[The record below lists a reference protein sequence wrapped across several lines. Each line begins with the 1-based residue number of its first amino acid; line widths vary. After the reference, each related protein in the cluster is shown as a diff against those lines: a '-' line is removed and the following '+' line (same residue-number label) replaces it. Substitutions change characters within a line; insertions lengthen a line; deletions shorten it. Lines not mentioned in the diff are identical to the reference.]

1 MGDVPGLGLSFPPFA
16 APRWF
21 CPESDD
27 DDEEQQQCFI
37 PAYGRPPFGLYG
49 PYGDPLLAP
58 PRGFTDA
65 DSDTRGLSAAWG
77 HRVTAEVSARPAL
90 PAPGR
95 PTAAFGPSAPTRRS
109 RGPGSALPVRPEPP
123 PCFCPPAEPRRDPSR
138 VRGSRRRP
146 HHHPGTAAVC
156 VSQPSPALQRGPGA
170 HSRSA
175 APLVPQEAEKNAME
189 LLAEEERMKRKAE
202 KKKLKKKKQKDRRK
216 QERLEQELR
225 SKQAAASGTTSL
237 PGAVGAAHGD
247 ASGAE
252 EESGC
257 LASSPPPCLQG
268 HAEEGVGDLE
278 GIEDELDLS
287 CTFVFKA
294 WQKAGVKL
302 PAPARDKSVRA
313 DAAEPNKRL
322 QEGASKPEP
331 ALMDTN
337 MLEQS
342 WILAGCG
349 NQAAMQGRYKE
360 AVQAFTEA
368 IKLNPREHRL
378 FGNRSYCYEKLQQYQ
393 EALRDAQMALEL
405 QPNWPKGFFR
415 KGKALWG
422 LKRYAEARDTFKN
435 LEGAHTD
442 VAAQLEACQMLL
454 QQSNLHDASSPRDV
468 PVLEGGEPLTPT
480 SADGCVN
487 GSCSDVDMS
496 GFVTVVNSRSHSKS
510 TCGPPPQQA
519 PNTHCLHS
527 TLPGTAILCGS
538 GTSPSRSPR
547 KCCRAASA
555 GSDRSNPSGCSRRST
570 APSSTSSRRQRQKRR
585 TEPCWA
591 LTWRAAGWRCSSS
604 THPTP
609 HRRPDSARRTLRG
622 GLEPSSSRWALP
634 RELLDPQRSPE
645 CCRSSGLH
653 GRLWSHVPAAASRA
667 FSPQQ
672 QAWPHLPHCSYL
684 VPLPRLCPGCA
695 ALGPTGQ
702 CGGVGTHRD
711 SPSFRDVRLLWV
723 S

>member
-49 PYGDPLLAP
+49 PYGDPLLVP

-77 HRVTAEVSARPAL
+77 HRVTAE
-90 PAPGR
+90 
-95 PTAAFGPSAPTRRS
+95 
-109 RGPGSALPVRPEPP
+109 
-123 PCFCPPAEPRRDPSR
+123 
-138 VRGSRRRP
+138 
-146 HHHPGTAAVC
+146 
-156 VSQPSPALQRGPGA
+156 
-170 HSRSA
+170 
-175 APLVPQEAEKNAME
+175 EAEKNAME

-237 PGAVGAAHGD
+237 PGAVGAVHGD

-252 EESGC
+252 EEGGC

-313 DAAEPNKRL
+313 DSAEPNKRL

-331 ALMDTN
+331 ALLDTN

-435 LEGAHTD
+435 LQGAHTD

-468 PVLEGGEPLTPT
+468 PVLEAGEPLTPT
-480 SADGCVN
+480 SDGCVN

-510 TCGPPPQQA
+510 HVRTTTTASPQ
-519 PNTHCLHS
+519 H
-527 TLPGTAILCGS
+527 TLPSQHPARDCYPLWVGNITFKITKKVLQSCFSRGGVRGRLAELPHRAGS
-538 GTSPSRSPR
+538 G
-547 KCCRAASA
+547 
-555 GSDRSNPSGCSRRST
+555 RSNPSGCSRRST

>member
-49 PYGDPLLAP
+49 PYGDPLLVP

-77 HRVTAEVSARPAL
+77 HRVTAE
-90 PAPGR
+90 
-95 PTAAFGPSAPTRRS
+95 
-109 RGPGSALPVRPEPP
+109 
-123 PCFCPPAEPRRDPSR
+123 
-138 VRGSRRRP
+138 
-146 HHHPGTAAVC
+146 
-156 VSQPSPALQRGPGA
+156 
-170 HSRSA
+170 
-175 APLVPQEAEKNAME
+175 EAEKNAME

-237 PGAVGAAHGD
+237 PGAVGAVHGD

-252 EESGC
+252 EEGGC

-313 DAAEPNKRL
+313 DSAEPNKRL

-331 ALMDTN
+331 ALLDTN

-435 LEGAHTD
+435 LQGAHTD

-454 QQSNLHDASSPRDV
+454 QSNLHDASSPRDV
-468 PVLEGGEPLTPT
+468 PVLEAGEPLTPT

-510 TCGPPPQQA
+510 HVRTTTTASPQ
-519 PNTHCLHS
+519 H
-527 TLPGTAILCGS
+527 TLPSQHPARDCYPLWVGNITFKITKKVLQSCFSRGGVRGRLAELPHRAGS
-538 GTSPSRSPR
+538 G
-547 KCCRAASA
+547 
-555 GSDRSNPSGCSRRST
+555 RSNPSGCSRRST

>member
-1 MGDVPGLGLSFPPFA
+1 MAAAASRPTRARLPAAAQRALPGAVGGSVPRRFAFVSLSFRGGPAPLGHGGRTGAGAQLPSLCGAALVLPRVRRRRRGAAAVLHPGVRPPPVRSLWAVRRSAARPPARLYGRGFGHA
-16 APRWF
+16 WAERGVGAPRH
-21 CPESDD
+21 
-27 DDEEQQQCFI
+27 
-37 PAYGRPPFGLYG
+37 G
-49 PYGDPLLAP
+49 
-58 PRGFTDA
+58 
-65 DSDTRGLSAAWG
+65 
-77 HRVTAEVSARPAL
+77 
-90 PAPGR
+90 
-95 PTAAFGPSAPTRRS
+95 
-109 RGPGSALPVRPEPP
+109 
-123 PCFCPPAEPRRDPSR
+123 
-138 VRGSRRRP
+138 RGSREERDGAAGRGGAHEEESGEEEAEEEEAEGP
-146 HHHPGTAAVC
+146 EETGEVGTGAEEQTGGRIGEQLSTSLGRAAPGTALG
-156 VSQPSPALQRGPGA
+156 SSLF
-170 HSRSA
+170 
-175 APLVPQEAEKNAME
+175 E
-189 LLAEEERMKRKAE
+189 
-202 KKKLKKKKQKDRRK
+202 
-216 QERLEQELR
+216 
-225 SKQAAASGTTSL
+225 GTTSL
-237 PGAVGAAHGD
+237 PGAVGAVHGD

-252 EESGC
+252 EEGGC

-313 DAAEPNKRL
+313 DSAEPNKRL

-331 ALMDTN
+331 ALLDTN

-435 LEGAHTD
+435 LQGAHTD

-454 QQSNLHDASSPRDV
+454 QSNLHDASSPRDV
-468 PVLEGGEPLTPT
+468 PVLEAGEPLTPT

-510 TCGPPPQQA
+510 HVRTTTTASPQ
-519 PNTHCLHS
+519 H
-527 TLPGTAILCGS
+527 TLPSQHPARDCYPLWVGNITFKITKKVLQSCFSRGGVRGRLAELPHRAGS
-538 GTSPSRSPR
+538 G
-547 KCCRAASA
+547 
-555 GSDRSNPSGCSRRST
+555 RSNPSGCSRRST

>member
-49 PYGDPLLAP
+49 PYGDPLLVP

-77 HRVTAEVSARPAL
+77 HRVTAE
-90 PAPGR
+90 
-95 PTAAFGPSAPTRRS
+95 
-109 RGPGSALPVRPEPP
+109 
-123 PCFCPPAEPRRDPSR
+123 
-138 VRGSRRRP
+138 
-146 HHHPGTAAVC
+146 
-156 VSQPSPALQRGPGA
+156 
-170 HSRSA
+170 
-175 APLVPQEAEKNAME
+175 EAEKNAME

-237 PGAVGAAHGD
+237 PGAVGAVHGD

-252 EESGC
+252 EEGGC

-313 DAAEPNKRL
+313 DSAEPNKRL

-331 ALMDTN
+331 ALLDTN

-435 LEGAHTD
+435 LQGAHTD

-468 PVLEGGEPLTPT
+468 PVLEAGEPLTPT

-510 TCGPPPQQA
+510 HVRTTTTASPQHTLPSQHPARDCYPLWVGNITFKITKKVLQSCFSRFGQIQSIRMLPEKYCAFINFQQKAAAEAAYRAMLGADLEGCRLALQLKHPSHATPPP
-519 PNTHCLHS
+519 
-527 TLPGTAILCGS
+527 
-538 GTSPSRSPR
+538 
-547 KCCRAASA
+547 
-555 GSDRSNPSGCSRRST
+555 
-570 APSSTSSRRQRQKRR
+570 RQR
-585 TEPCWA
+585 P
-591 LTWRAAGWRCSSS
+591 
-604 THPTP
+604 
-609 HRRPDSARRTLRG
+609 
-622 GLEPSSSRWALP
+622 
-634 RELLDPQRSPE
+634 
-645 CCRSSGLH
+645 
-653 GRLWSHVPAAASRA
+653 
-667 FSPQQ
+667 
-672 QAWPHLPHCSYL
+672 
-684 VPLPRLCPGCA
+684 
-695 ALGPTGQ
+695 
-702 CGGVGTHRD
+702 
-711 SPSFRDVRLLWV
+711 
-723 S
+723 